1 MPARAEGGI
10 VRPPFRAK
18 SQAMH
23 DDDSDPDA
31 YQRKVQKIRESY
43 EERKAAASAEKGLVL
58 VFTGTG
64 KGKSTAAFGMALR
77 ALQHG
82 MNIAVVQYVK
92 GAIATAETDAFA
104 RFGQQVEWHRM
115 GEGFHWITQDAE
127 LDRQAAARAW
137 QLTTE
142 LLARPDIGLLVLDEL
157 IVSLRLGQL
166 AEPMVLEALRNK
178 RAAQHVVLTGRGASK
193 DLIELA
199 DLVTE
204 MKMVK
209 HHYRAGIR
217 AQAGIEF

>member
-1 MPARAEGGI
+1 M
-10 VRPPFRAK
+10 
-18 SQAMH
+18 AM
-23 DDDSDPDA
+23 DDETDAGA

-43 EERKAAASAEKGLVL
+43 EQRKAAATAEKGLIA

-82 MNIAVVQYVK
+82 MNVGVVQFVK
-92 GAIATAETDAFA
+92 GAMATAETEAFA
-104 RFGQQVEWHRM
+104 RFGAQVQWHRM

-127 LDRQAAARAW
+127 LDRRAAARAW
-137 QLTTE
+137 ELSCS
-142 LLARPDIGLLVLDEL
+142 LLADPAVHMLVLDEL
-157 IVSLRLGQL
+157 IVALRLKQL
-166 AEPMVLEALRNK
+166 DEATVIAALEGK
-178 RAAQHVVLTGRGASK
+178 RADQHVVLTGRGATK
-193 DLIELA
+193 ELIDAA

-209 HHYRAGIR
+209 HHYRAGVR